1 MKLTGWLARLALGG
15 LCLAQGTGG
24 LSWAQDDEAAL
35 REARAREDLRAES
48 PLAVEPKTPRELI
61 EAANQLVDLGRI
73 DLARR
78 YLELLPTASLSEAD
92 LLDLRDA
99 LGAAPLL
106 RLEQEPEL
114 EALIRPLVD
123 RTEQALLTRA
133 ADPAFIAEKL
143 RALRGSDSE
152 RSTALAELRAMGPE
166 AIPTLIAA
174 IASPEGEK
182 LTADASELLVATGR
196 RAVQPLLAALESKE
210 PRMQVAAC
218 DVLGRLR
225 AREAADDLYYHAFGP
240 ASSPPLRDAAR
251 QALALVERRPRGPA
265 GEIADVP
272 VTTDDVVSR
281 LISASAQWRKI
292 PIAVSDPLEDLGP
305 AWIWNEETGTVEPR
319 QGTLGEL
326 GLWNGLRHAS
336 RALQLAP
343 GNFAAQEL
351 DTFHRLGLAVNGTN
365 WLTLDPADAKS
376 VLGQARARGP
386 AVLNAVL
393 DEALKNKRLLTATAA
408 ARLLGDLGEIA
419 GLAPLGR
426 EPAPLLRALDAGDTR
441 LQYAAAEAI
450 SRLKVGQPFQGS
462 PRVVEILR
470 QTALAGG
477 GRPYAIVGEVSPDR
491 ATDVAGMLRELGFD
505 VLAAPSG
512 REAFRA
518 AATRSDI
525 ALAVLHPNIIRWAL
539 SETVANFQADPRT
552 QRIPV
557 VVYGPARLAGKFRN
571 RAEGQPP
578 VAYATYVSNS
588 DDLAKQIPEVLAQVR
603 GSVPTPEQGLQ
614 MRRTALDRLAA
625 LAANPSPVYDLGEI
639 EQALAAGLNDPAV
652 SESALQA
659 LSRVGTR
666 RAQNV
671 LAEAILN
678 GTDDQLNENLR
689 QALSAHIREYGLLLR
704 RGVTEELRAQAQQS
718 VIRNPRGNPPGTQ
731 PKTNPP
737 APSADT
743 EPTSTESEP
752 AAEET
757 EQE

>member
-15 LCLAQGTGG
+15 LCLAHGTSR
-24 LSWAQDDEAAL
+24 LAWAQDDEAAL
-35 REARAREDLRAES
+35 REAKVREELRAES

-78 YLELLPTASLSEAD
+78 YLELLPTSTLGDAQ
-92 LLDLRDA
+92 LLDLRDS

-114 EALIRPLVD
+114 AALIRPLVD
-123 RTEQALLTRA
+123 RTEQALLNRA

-143 RALRGSDSE
+143 RALQGSDTD
-152 RSTALAELRAMGPE
+152 RTNALAELRAMGPE

-174 IASPEGEK
+174 IAAPEGEK
-182 LTADASELLVATGR
+182 LTADASALLVATGR
-196 RAVQPLLAALESKE
+196 RAIQPLLASLESKE

-218 DVLGRLR
+218 DILGRLR

-240 ASSPPLRDAAR
+240 ASAPPLRDAAR
-251 QALALVERRPRGPA
+251 NALALLERRRRGPA

-272 VTTDDVVSR
+272 VTTDDVVAR
-281 LISASAQWRKI
+281 LISASAKWRQV
-292 PIAVSDPLEDLGP
+292 PTAVSDPLEDLGP
-305 AWIWNEETGTVEPR
+305 AWIWNEENGTVEPR

-351 DTFHRLGLAVNGTN
+351 DTFHRLGLAVNGQN
-365 WLTLDPADAKS
+365 WLTLDPADPKS
-376 VLGQARARGP
+376 VLGQARGRGP

-393 DEALKNKRLLTATAA
+393 DEALKNNRLLTATAA

-470 QTALAGG
+470 QTALSGG

-557 VVYGPARLAGKFRN
+557 VVYGPARLADKFRN
-571 RAEGQPP
+571 RAPGQTH

-588 DDLAKQIPEVLAQVR
+588 EDLATQIPEVLAQVR
-603 GSVPTPEQGLQ
+603 GTVPTPEQGVQ

-625 LAANPSPVYDLGEI
+625 LAANPSPVYDLTEI

-659 LSRVGTR
+659 LSRIGTR

-678 GTDDQLNENLR
+678 GTDDLLNEKLR

-704 RGVTEELRAQAQQS
+704 RGVTEQLRAQAAQS
-718 VIRNPRGNPPGTQ
+718 VLRTPAIPPSNPLTPNAPPQ
-731 PKTNPP
+731 DEP
-737 APSADT
+737 AS
-743 EPTSTESEP
+743 EESEP
-752 AAEET
+752 AAEAA
-757 EQE
+757 EQEAN

>member
-1 MKLTGWLARLALGG
+1 
-15 LCLAQGTGG
+15 
-24 LSWAQDDEAAL
+24 
-35 REARAREDLRAES
+35 
-48 PLAVEPKTPRELI
+48 
-61 EAANQLVDLGRI
+61 
-73 DLARR
+73 
-78 YLELLPTASLSEAD
+78 
-92 LLDLRDA
+92 
-99 LGAAPLL
+99 
-106 RLEQEPEL
+106 
-114 EALIRPLVD
+114 
-123 RTEQALLTRA
+123 
-133 ADPAFIAEKL
+133 
-143 RALRGSDSE
+143 
-152 RSTALAELRAMGPE
+152 
-166 AIPTLIAA
+166 
-174 IASPEGEK
+174 
-182 LTADASELLVATGR
+182 
-196 RAVQPLLAALESKE
+196 
-210 PRMQVAAC
+210 
-218 DVLGRLR
+218 
-225 AREAADDLYYHAFGP
+225 
-240 ASSPPLRDAAR
+240 
-251 QALALVERRPRGPA
+251 
-265 GEIADVP
+265 
-272 VTTDDVVSR
+272 
-281 LISASAQWRKI
+281 
-292 PIAVSDPLEDLGP
+292 
-305 AWIWNEETGTVEPR
+305 
-319 QGTLGEL
+319 
-326 GLWNGLRHAS
+326 
-336 RALQLAP
+336 
-343 GNFAAQEL
+343 
-351 DTFHRLGLAVNGTN
+351 
-365 WLTLDPADAKS
+365 
-376 VLGQARARGP
+376 
-386 AVLNAVL
+386 LNAVL

-718 VIRNPRGNPPGTQ
+718 VIRNPPGNQPGTQ

-757 EQE
+757 EQ